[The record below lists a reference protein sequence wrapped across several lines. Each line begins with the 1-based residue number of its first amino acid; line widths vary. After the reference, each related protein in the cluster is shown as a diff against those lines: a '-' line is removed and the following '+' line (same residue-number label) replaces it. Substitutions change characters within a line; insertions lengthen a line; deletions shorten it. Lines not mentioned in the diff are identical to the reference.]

1 MQQSKIRRIK
11 LKERFKEILIPVV
24 REFTHHEIDKM
35 VESAIDEYVTQMQTV
50 DVIREKR
57 RRL

>member
-1 MQQSKIRRIK
+1 MMQQSKIRRIK

-35 VESAIDEYVTQMQTV
+35 VEGAIDDYIAQMQTV

-57 RRL
+57 RK